1 MGAWGIHFDECDG
14 SLDFLGE
21 VRDSRDWSEV
31 DMRIRDYV
39 ADGGYDDGE
48 EALAA
53 AELVAAALGSPSPR
67 LEPGLA
73 SWAAEHEPEALAL
86 RADAVTAVTL
96 VRDSSEL
103 SELWAD
109 ADEAAGWHGSVE
121 ALLVRLQSVNDRSGA
136 GQ

>member
-1 MGAWGIHFDECDG
+1 MGAWGVHFDECDG
-14 SLDFLGE
+14 SLDFLREVGE
-21 VRDSRDWSEV
+21 SRDWSEV

-39 ADGGYDDGE
+39 ADGGYDDGD

-53 AELVAAALGSPSPR
+53 AELVAAALGFPSPR

-73 SWAAEHEPEALAL
+73 SWAGAHGPKAMAL
-86 RADAVTAVTL
+86 RSDAITAVTL

-103 SELWAD
+103 SELWAEADD
-109 ADEAAGWHGSVE
+109 AAAWRSSVE
-121 ALLVRLQSVNDRSGA
+121 ALLARLQSVDGRSGA